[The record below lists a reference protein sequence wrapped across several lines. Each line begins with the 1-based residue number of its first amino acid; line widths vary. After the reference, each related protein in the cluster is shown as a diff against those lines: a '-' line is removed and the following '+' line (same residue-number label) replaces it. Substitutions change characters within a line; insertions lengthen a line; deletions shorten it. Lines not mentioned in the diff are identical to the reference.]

1 MSPGDDREA
10 AAGMLAA
17 QIRLL
22 KNSTVGFIRYKQVV
36 YEEGTG
42 SSVLVGSNCIIVCLL
57 WSDINVLHE
66 LKLMACS
73 LCTTC
78 SSLCN
83 LLLDRSTLFACKVAF
98 RVIM

>member
-1 MSPGDDREA
+1 
-10 AAGMLAA
+10 MLAA

-22 KNSTVGFIRYKQVV
+22 KNATVGFIMYKQVV

-42 SSVLVGSNCIIVCLL
+42 SSVLVGSNFIIVCLL

-78 SSLCN
+78 SSLCII
-83 LLLDRSTLFACKVAF
+83 LLDRSAVFACKVAF
-98 RVIM
+98 RALI

>member
-1 MSPGDDREA
+1 MSPRDECEA

-22 KNSTVGFIRYKQVV
+22 KNATVGFIRYKQVV
-36 YEEGTG
+36 YEKGTW
-42 SSVLVGSNCIIVCLL
+42 SSVLAGSYFIIVGLL
-57 WSDINVLHE
+57 WSDISALHE
-66 LKLMACS
+66 FKLMACS

-83 LLLDRSTLFACKVAF
+83 LLLDRSTLIACKVAF

>member
-1 MSPGDDREA
+1 MPPRDEREA
-10 AAGMLAA
+10 AAGMLTAH
-17 QIRLL
+17 IRLV

-42 SSVLVGSNCIIVCLL
+42 SSVLVSSNFIIVCLL